1 MLNLNAGFK
10 ELHYML
16 CMSEARKINSA
27 KKSIE
32 GGCES
37 MNQMQTT
44 TKKQNQTRVT
54 VAFVE
59 IMSNQ
64 QVSGNQRDLHQNKQ
78 ILGSFPLPHCLVGL
92 QQQEAMRDLQ
102 T

>member
-1 MLNLNAGFK
+1 MLFGFVSLKKITQMLNLNAGFK

-44 TKKQNQTRVT
+44 KKKAKPNQGDCY
-54 VAFVE
+54 
-59 IMSNQ
+59 IC
-64 QVSGNQRDLHQNKQ
+64 GNNVK
-78 ILGSFPLPHCLVGL
+78 STGL
-92 QQQEAMRDLQ
+92 WQPKGFASE
-102 T
+102 